1 MNNRNPAHP
10 HHTCSQTPSGEP
22 RQRQGEDSGPPQLS
36 KRTQALRAANQ
47 PALPAQQRITTRSAV
62 HRGRARCPIVAID
75 VAAQKCPREQKEQM
89 RACGG
94 CYTVMR
100 HGVELKNRIPPGQ
113 NVSGAIGL
121 LGGNDNKY
129 DGVAPFLGESWRT
142 LASFLLQFAS

>member
-1 MNNRNPAHP
+1 VQQTNQLASPAANHNPIRRA
-10 HHTCSQTPSGEP
+10 
-22 RQRQGEDSGPPQLS
+22 SGPGPLS
-36 KRTQALRAANQ
+36 YRRDRRRSTEMASRAEGAD
-47 PALPAQQRITTRSAV
+47 
-62 HRGRARCPIVAID
+62 ARV
-75 VAAQKCPREQKEQM
+75 R
-89 RACGG
+89 G